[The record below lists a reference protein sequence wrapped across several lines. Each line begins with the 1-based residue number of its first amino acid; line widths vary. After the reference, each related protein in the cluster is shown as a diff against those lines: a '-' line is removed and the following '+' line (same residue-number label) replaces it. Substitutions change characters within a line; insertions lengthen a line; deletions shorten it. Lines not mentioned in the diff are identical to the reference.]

1 VTDNVAAAHAS
12 MGRRDAFRSM
22 RPRAVLGAGIAA
34 STIVAVSMADGGFFT
49 NEWRWTGL
57 ALLCF
62 VAVALLVTDHVELGR
77 VEISA
82 LLALTALIAWTM
94 LSAIWSSEP
103 QSSVLETERGLV
115 YLVCLVAVLLV
126 SDAVGVASLV
136 GGLLGGIVLVCMYS
150 LGDWVAAAPSL
161 HRLPLLIGPIGY
173 SNGLGLLAAVGVL
186 LALGLAFSGAGRGR
200 AVALLSVLVLAPT
213 LVLTESRGAWL
224 ALVVGLAATAA
235 LFPRRSLATLT
246 RTALAIGGAA
256 AVGFGLVWPVA
267 GKGLVTVTSA
277 DNRLQ
282 LWHAAWRD
290 YLAHPLLGSGA
301 GTFGAYWYGHASI
314 PAGALDAHSL
324 YLESLAEL
332 GPVGLVLLLVFI
344 AVPLRAAWGQ
354 RDALSACL
362 CGAFVVYAVH
372 TGFDWDWELPAVTM
386 TGVSLAGLLLVR
398 ERSGASATTL
408 RPGPR
413 LALLGVALV
422 LAGAAVARLEGSG
435 RLW

>member
-1 VTDNVAAAHAS
+1 MDTVGAARAPIG
-12 MGRRDAFRSM
+12 GREAFRSM
-22 RPRAVLGAGIAA
+22 RPLAVLGAGIAA

-49 NEWRWTGL
+49 NERRWTGL

-62 VAVALLVTDHVELGR
+62 VAVALLVTDRVELGR

-82 LLALTALIAWTM
+82 LLALTALIAWTL

-115 YLVCLVAVLLV
+115 YLACLVAVLLV

-136 GGLLGGIVLVCMYS
+136 GGLLGGIVLVCTYS

-161 HRLPLLIGPIGY
+161 HHLPLLVGPIGY

-186 LALGLAFSGAGRGR
+186 LALGLAFNGAGRGR
-200 AVALLSVLVLAPT
+200 AVALLSLLVLAPT

-235 LFPRRSLATLT
+235 LVPRRSLP
-246 RTALAIGGAA
+246 ALGRIALGLGAA
-256 AVGFGLVWPVA
+256 AVVGFGLVWPVA
-267 GKGLVTVTSA
+267 AKSLATFTST
-277 DNRLQ
+277 DNRLH
-282 LWHAAWRD
+282 LWQAAWHD

-301 GTFGAYWYGHASI
+301 GTFGAYWYAHASI
-314 PAGALDAHSL
+314 SAGALDAHSL

-332 GPVGLVLLLVFI
+332 GPVGLGLLLVFI
-344 AVPLRAAWGQ
+344 AVLLRAAWGQ
-354 RDALSACL
+354 RDPLSASL

-398 ERSGASATTL
+398 KRSSASATTL
-408 RPGPR
+408 QPGPR
-413 LALLGVALV
+413 LALLAVALA
-422 LAGAAVARLEGSG
+422 LAATALARLATSG